1 MTIEVPRADEVCK
14 NELFQYRRS
23 RVSDCL
29 CGHNRF
35 YQHFRQDQISQPQS
49 WKENLGEC
57 ADINDATYPVESR
70 QCLERGSVI
79 TIFTVV
85 VIFDNEC
92 PYTGGPIEK
101 LKASRNWEGYAGWK
115 LMRRCDVCE
124 PNSAFLSRHF
134 GDLNPII
141 INRRREQLGSR
152 RHEYAPRAG
161 IMRLL
166 HQNAV
171 SRI

>member
-1 MTIEVPRADEVCK
+1 MTIEVPHTDEVCK
-14 NELFQYRRS
+14 SELFQHRRS
-23 RVSDCL
+23 RVSHCL

-35 YQHFRQDQISQPQS
+35 YQNFRQDEIPQPQS
-49 WKENLGEC
+49 WKENLGEGT
-57 ADINDATYPVESR
+57 DINDASFPVESGQR
-70 QCLERGSVI
+70 LKRWSVI

-92 PYTGGPIEK
+92 PHTGGPIEK
-101 LKASRNWEGYAGWK
+101 LKASRDWEDYAGRK

-124 PNSAFLSRHF
+124 PNSAFLCRHF
-134 GDLNPII
+134 RDLNPVI
-141 INRRREQLGSR
+141 INCRRDQLGPR

-161 IMRLL
+161 VMRLL
-166 HQNAV
+166 HQNTV